1 MCYFSVILHPSMA
14 DTNLLAF
21 VMWSGITAVLMVVT
35 GLVYKIYQRKN
46 SKENFTS

>member
-1 MCYFSVILHPSMA
+1 MA

-35 GLVYKIYQRKN
+35 GLVYKSYQQKN